1 MKGIFLFYVILFV
14 CVILSVF
21 QLDFEIFRTIASFI
35 KIPSGHS
42 LIIKL
47 IFIKFFRTIWE
58 IGGQMSWDPLP
69 SWITNVLRPLPSWI
83 TVLWWRILFSMSKYV
98 RLKID
103 VQFSNVWPFFTSSN
117 RCPMTSLTY
126 TLNDV
131 TPVRECF
138 GSNDGE
144 GTRKQTNSQN
154 YIINS

>member
-1 MKGIFLFYVILFV
+1 
-14 CVILSVF
+14 
-21 QLDFEIFRTIASFI
+21 
-35 KIPSGHS
+35 
-42 LIIKL
+42 
-47 IFIKFFRTIWE
+47 
-58 IGGQMSWDPLP
+58 LP

-117 RCPMTSLTY
+117 RCPMMSLTY

-138 GSNDGE
+138 WSNDGE

-154 YIINS
+154 YIINSYYW